1 MQKDNFKT
9 VNTWAELTEGDRLF
23 LEEWIIYRHISGAA
37 VTDAHRQE
45 ALEHY
50 NAVGVAIEGGKVYEL
65 GFDGGTLESWWE
77 YTDGDEQ
84 LLQEV
89 NAADEYYG
97 HGVFD
102 SVEELKDMCEYFQ
115 TADYMG
121 VLFT

>member
-1 MQKDNFKT
+1 MQNNFKT
-9 VNTWAELTEGDRLF
+9 VNTWDELSESDKHF
-23 LEEWIIYRHISGAA
+23 LEEWIIYRHTSSAD

-65 GFDGGTLESWWE
+65 GFDGGTLMDWWE
-77 YTDGDEQ
+77 YRDSDEE
-84 LLQEV
+84 LLKEV
-89 NAADEYYG
+89 NEADEYYG

-102 SVEELKDMCEYFQ
+102 SVEELKLLGEYMQ
-115 TADYMG
+115 TGDYMG